1 MSSSALEDVDL
12 ATLRFLIAEENRY
25 MLTVLRQQ
33 LKAFEISEIAEARD
47 GDGAAQLLHAS
58 EVDFAV
64 VDSGMVPV
72 DGLSFTRHVRTG
84 KGIPNAELP
93 IIVLIAHPSVET
105 IAAARDAGATE
116 VLCKPVSAQM
126 LFDRIQYT
134 IKNSRDFVRTESF
147 AGPDRRRRRDGQPSN
162 GEERRDNPLKV

>member
-1 MSSSALEDVDL
+1 MSNSAMEDVDL
-12 ATLRFLIAEENRY
+12 SDLRFLIAEENRY

-33 LKAFEISEIAEARD
+33 LKAFEIKELAEARD
-47 GDGAAQLLHAS
+47 GDDAAQLLHAS
-58 EVDFAV
+58 EVDFAI
-64 VDSGMVPV
+64 VDSGMAPV
-72 DGLSFTRHVRTG
+72 DGLTFTRHVRAG

-126 LFDRIQYT
+126 LFDRIQYA

-147 AGPDRRRRRDGQPSN
+147 AGPDRRRRKGSQPVN
-162 GEERRDNPLKV
+162 GEERRDNPLQV